1 MAEVMK
7 SPVFE
12 EVFQNLRKV
21 TEANLKMQKELF
33 SQWSSM
39 WPGVPTPQTAWLD
52 KMRQF
57 RTQWMKTISGLAH
70 QHQEVVDRNYKAAV
84 ESLDAALAVNEAD
97 SPEEFRR
104 RTEQFC
110 RKALD
115 CMREMSESQVKE
127 MQETVTKMTDL
138 VAKVGP

>member
-1 MAEVMK
+1 MAEAIK

-57 RTQWMKTISGLAH
+57 RTQWIKTISDLAH
-70 QHQEVVDRNYKAAV
+70 HHQEVVDRQYKAAV

-97 SPEEFRR
+97 SPEEYRR
-104 RTEQFC
+104 RTEQFA